1 MMTIVTL
8 RNRGRS
14 VIMTIPQEILRLIDL
29 SAGTKVDMNVHDGKL
44 VIEPKE
50 KPGYSLA
57 ELLTTC
63 TEENMALT
71 EEDRAWLEE
80 KPLGKEIL

>member
-1 MMTIVTL
+1 MTTVTL
-8 RNRGRS
+8 RNQGRS

-29 SAGTKVDMNVHDGKL
+29 SAGTKVDMNIHDGKL

-71 EEDRAWLEE
+71 EEDRAWLEA

>member
-14 VIMTIPQEILRLIDL
+14 VIMTIPQEILRLIDW
-29 SAGTKVDMNVHDGKL
+29 SGGTKVDMNVRDGKL

-50 KPGYSLA
+50 KRGYSLA

-71 EEDRAWLEE
+71 EADRAWLEA
-80 KPLGKEIL
+80 KPLGKEAL